1 MVHIKVRTK
10 ESFEKAL
17 RRFNKAFEQSG
28 TLATYKENRYYE
40 KPADKRNREKKLKLR
55 NQKQWNRMFT

>member
-17 RRFNKAFEQSG
+17 RRFSKAFEQSG
-28 TLATYKENRYYE
+28 TLADYKDKQRYE
-40 KPADKRNREKKLKLR
+40 KPADKRKREKKLRTR
-55 NQKQWNRMFT
+55 NMKQWNKLCN